1 MLAERHTII
10 LGKFIGHTSL
20 SEEIKKGLNLEQN
33 TGHDCSVL
41 KINLTLLVIQL
52 RL

>member
-1 MLAERHTII
+1 MIG
-10 LGKFIGHTSL
+10 LGKFIGHTIVIL
-20 SEEIKKGLNLEQN
+20 RGNLLTKGLNLEQN

-52 RL
+52 HL